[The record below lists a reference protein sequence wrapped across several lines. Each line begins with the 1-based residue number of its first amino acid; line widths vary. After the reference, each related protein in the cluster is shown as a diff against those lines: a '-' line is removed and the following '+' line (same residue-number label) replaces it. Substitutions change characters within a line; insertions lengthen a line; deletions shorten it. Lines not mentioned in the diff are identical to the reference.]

1 MRMNRKAFIFTL
13 DALFALL
20 LAMTFFAYI
29 FTYMESSN
37 NQFNNLDMLNMAD
50 DSLNA
55 LEKSSALFTAV
66 KSGSTASI
74 LTYINA
80 MPAQICAR
88 VSLYSSSQT
97 LLHTVSGTGCGTL
110 PSDYNTGRRVFVV
123 NNAANLAVME
133 VWYR

>member
-1 MRMNRKAFIFTL
+1 MNRKAFIFTL

-29 FTYMESSN
+29 FTYMGHSANS
-37 NQFNNLDMLNMAD
+37 FNNIDLLNMVD

-55 LEKSSALFTAV
+55 LEKSSALSNAV

-74 LTYINA
+74 LAYINA
-80 MPAQICAR
+80 MPTQICAR
-88 VSLYSSSQT
+88 VSLYSSSET
-97 LLHTVSGTGCGTL
+97 LLYSVSGTGCGTL
-110 PSDYNTGRRVFVV
+110 PSDYNTGRRIFVV
-123 NNAANLAVME
+123 NNVANLAVME